1 MNALPFG
8 YRPLG
13 WNAGL
18 TAQDYLA
25 HMKAEFD
32 RLSINLPDDLRQF
45 REVWHGL
52 SEREEQRPWI
62 HKYVERAIQEASANG
77 DKDVAP
83 ADFGFG
89 IYFYLNQLRNFTMRW
104 EPDYETLKRFGIR
117 GDYAE
122 IYGGRRPLNE
132 FIHLK
137 SMNYVAYPIAG
148 KHLWGKSRKPTS
160 DECFVSDIICCLRKQ
175 VEEFSREASR
185 SYKVEVHSKFK
196 FKLEDRVLSR
206 SATEVE
212 SLVVDWEI
220 EQL

>member
-52 SEREEQRPWI
+52 SEREEKRPWI
-62 HKYVERAIQEASANG
+62 Q
-77 DKDVAP
+77 
-83 ADFGFG
+83 
-89 IYFYLNQLRNFTMRW
+89 
-104 EPDYETLKRFGIR
+104 PDYETLKRFGIR